1 MDETLR
7 AVAEFHR
14 AFRCHEEPEPC
25 IPSLTGEDLLA
36 LHRIANA
43 MHELQATCFAA
54 ASRRT
59 GGQQVVFTRLQLIQ
73 EELAEFARGLANG
86 SLVEALDGLGD
97 LQYVVDGSWLALGA
111 GRLKLPVFREI
122 HRSNM
127 TKLGHDGEPVVNEAG
142 RVVKGPHYE
151 PPNLRRIINEEKD
164 R

>member
-14 AFRCHEEPEPC
+14 AFGCHEEPEARVPAL
-25 IPSLTGEDLLA
+25 SFEDA
-36 LHRIANA
+36 ATLHRIANQ
-43 MHELQATCFAA
+43 MEELQATCFAA

-59 GGQQVVFTRLQLIQ
+59 GAAQVAFTRLQLIQ

-86 SLVEALDGLGD
+86 DLVEALDGLGD

-151 PPNLRRIINEEKD
+151 PPNLRRIIDEEKD